1 LSSAERLYLQ
11 LPTLA
16 KRVWL
21 LLFLA
26 VIASYLYGLGHFPL
40 VGPDEP
46 RYTQVAREM
55 YQRADFITP
64 ALGGYPWFEKPALL
78 YWIMMAAF
86 SLGGVSETA
95 ARLGP
100 ALFGLLTVLAVFW
113 VGRSV
118 ASLNGN
124 ELCGLGPWSALVT
137 ASMLGIIVFSRGAS
151 FDIVV
156 TMTITWALSCFFVH
170 ELEMDES
177 RRRRLLAGFY
187 VFVGL
192 SLLAKGLIGV
202 VVPLG
207 VIATYQLM
215 RRAYLSKWFLRSLL
229 WGLPLACVVAAVWY
243 VPVIA
248 RHGWAFIDE
257 FFVQHHFARY
267 FSNKY
272 RHPGPVYYYV
282 VILVA
287 LTLPWTLLIVEG
299 LSKIRSWKWR
309 GPEPIDKLRVFTAAW
324 LLFPLAFFSF
334 SSSKLAG
341 YILPVVPA
349 TALIG
354 GLQLT
359 RFNLRAPGKS
369 LAMRATGGLVV
380 LITIFGA
387 VNTFR
392 AGHLSMRA
400 AAVVVPPLEIAGL
413 FTLLFTE
420 RRTIAS
426 LAVICATLV
435 LPVLLL
441 NTDLMKL
448 TARESVR
455 DLLEAANRR
464 GYGAAPVYGLGEFER
479 TAEFYAAGRVAY
491 GADGEPVIFE
501 NAPQVMNEASKRGPI
516 LILVPREY
524 DQLLRLKTL
533 GAEVIGDNNKFVLLA
548 VPVTTHVFR

>member
-1 LSSAERLYLQ
+1 MQ

-26 VIASYLYGLGHFPL
+26 VIASYLYGLGHVPL
-40 VGPDEP
+40 IGPDEP
-46 RYTQVAREM
+46 RYAQVAREM
-55 YQRADFITP
+55 YQRGDLVTP
-64 ALGGYPWFEKPALL
+64 TLGGHPWFEKPALL

-86 SLGGVSETA
+86 SFCGISETG

-113 VGRSV
+113 VGRRV
-118 ASLNGN
+118 ARLSGN

-137 ASMLGIIVFSRGAS
+137 ASMLGILAFSRGAS

-170 ELEMDES
+170 ELEPDES

-192 SLLAKGLIGV
+192 SLLAKGLIGI
-202 VVPLG
+202 VVPFG

-215 RRAYLSKWFLRSLL
+215 RRAHLSRWFLRSLL
-229 WGLPLACVVAAVWY
+229 WGLPMTFVVAGLWY
-243 VPVIA
+243 APVIA

-272 RHPGPVYYYV
+272 RHPGPVYFYV
-282 VILVA
+282 VSLIW
-287 LTLPWTLLIVEG
+287 LTLPWTVLIVEG

-309 GPEPIDKLRVFTAAW
+309 GTEPLDKLRVFTAAW
-324 LLFPLAFFSF
+324 LLLPLAFFSF
-334 SSSKLAG
+334 SGSKLAG
-341 YILPVVPA
+341 YILPVLPA

-354 GLQLT
+354 GVQLT
-359 RFNLRAPGKS
+359 RFNLRAPGK
-369 LAMRATGGLVV
+369 LLPMRATGALVI
-380 LITIFGA
+380 LIAIAGA
-387 VNTFR
+387 VF
-392 AGHLSMRA
+392 AFQEGHLSTR
-400 AAVVVPPLEIAGL
+400 VVLVVGAPLAIAGL
-413 FTLLFTE
+413 TALLLTE
-420 RRTIAS
+420 KRAAAS
-426 LAVICATLV
+426 LAVTFAAV
-435 LPVLLL
+435 LSAILIL
-441 NTDLMKL
+441 NTELVTL
-448 TARESVR
+448 TTRQSVR
-455 DLLEAANRR
+455 DLLAAASTR
-464 GYGAAPVYGLGEFER
+464 GYVAAPVYGLGEFDR

-491 GADGEPVIFE
+491 GADGEPVVFE
-501 NAPQVMNEASKRGPI
+501 NADQVMNEAAKRGPI

-533 GAEVIGDNNKFVLLA
+533 GAEVIGDNGTFALA
-548 VPVTTHVFR
+548 AVK